1 MAVNESLAGSN
12 EEIDR
17 VSAIKATKLGWN
29 LVVGV
34 VRLYELPNQW
44 ISKDATSIKMV
55 LQDQNGDRIH
65 CSIGRT
71 HVGMFKS
78 LFRENEI
85 YAMRNFIVQ
94 NNSKPPRTTAHK
106 FKLSF
111 YVKTEAAVLRNSK
124 IPFAPFNFFPYY
136 DIEPMPGHVDQFLI

>member
-44 ISKDATSIKMV
+44 ISKDATSIEMV
-55 LQDQNGDRIH
+55 LQDQN
-65 CSIGRT
+65 
-71 HVGMFKS
+71 
-78 LFRENEI
+78 
-85 YAMRNFIVQ
+85 
-94 NNSKPPRTTAHK
+94 
-106 FKLSF
+106 
-111 YVKTEAAVLRNSK
+111 
-124 IPFAPFNFFPYY
+124 
-136 DIEPMPGHVDQFLI
+136 